1 VNKILKKSVFFII
14 PVVVFTLFGIFYF
27 SLLNKGDAVIW
38 LNEQHSPFGDIFFKL
53 ATFLG
58 DGIFTA
64 LVIIALLL
72 YRPYWFIQLLTAVLS
87 NAVVIYILKRHVFNF
102 NRPLRVLSDIKP
114 NLVEG
119 VKIHEIYSFPSG
131 HTNSA
136 FVLGLVLTLLVKD
149 KKWGIFF
156 FLIALSTA
164 ISRMYLFQHFFMDVY
179 AGALIGVFISLLTFY
194 WIDKSDLKNRYR
206 LQKSF
211 IKF

>member
-1 VNKILKKSVFFII
+1 MNKILKKSVFFII

-87 NAVVIYILKRHVFNF
+87 NAIVIYILKRHVFNF

-164 ISRMYLFQHFFMDVY
+164 FSRMYLFQHFFMDVY
-179 AGALIGVFISLLTFY
+179 AGALVGVIISLLTFY
-194 WIDKSDLKNRYR
+194 WIDKSNLKNRER
-206 LQKSF
+206 LQKSL

>member
-1 VNKILKKSVFFII
+1 MNKILKKSVFFII

-179 AGALIGVFISLLTFY
+179 AGALVGVIISLLTFY
-194 WIDKSDLKNRYR
+194 WIDKSNLKNRER
-206 LQKSF
+206 LQKSL